1 VWVVIVS
8 IRGVVVVVV
17 VVVVGGTGEI
27 GLEVGE
33 ELG

>member
-1 VWVVIVS
+1 MVIVS